1 MEGKTR
7 LCVVVVVV
15 MLAAA
20 GKGVRGQLI
29 DYKAWLG
36 EEPLTPQRIVNDVVE
51 YFSVRD
57 PHGIP
62 VMNVPEPIY
71 IPGTVP
77 ASQITFYDPY
87 ISGHSG
93 LRLEYVNVNLTSLSA
108 KGKLS
113 LPHFNLNGGYK
124 WPGPWSNSEG
134 HANIT
139 MTGIEMTLD
148 LFFGISDVGL
158 LTVEPKMDLEYEDLK
173 LNFTGLTYTHSFV
186 VGAAKT
192 FFSTVI
198 EPIIFSNVQTK
209 VKSLVNQRI
218 EERLQN
224 LTFPDSISPVDF
236 ALAKIRMDLRETLE
250 PVKLDDQ
257 EMHLT
262 WGVTVQVQNIELA
275 GVTTIHRTHEVSA
288 QFIDNVVY
296 VTIQLGTQTLKGGAD
311 WFLSASLLPAVG
323 GHLSL
328 EIESLAV
335 TVEAQQPANIRSPPT
350 LRKIDIKLGN
360 LAVRSDGDGT
370 FDYLVEAML
379 NILPNCFR
387 NQIMDKVEP
396 VIHQKVQKEFN
407 KFDVYRMVMDKLA
420 ERQQQQQQMEASA

>member
-1 MEGKTR
+1 MESRTR

-15 MLAAA
+15 VLAAA
-20 GKGVRGQLI
+20 GKGVRGQLVDI
-29 DYKAWLG
+29 KAWLG

-62 VMNVPEPIY
+62 VLNVPEPIY
-71 IPGTVP
+71 ISGTVP

-108 KGKLS
+108 KAKIS
-113 LPHFNLNGGYK
+113 LQYFNLNGGYK
-124 WPGPWSNSEG
+124 WPGPFSNSEG
-134 HANIT
+134 DANIT
-139 MTGIEMTLD
+139 MREIEMTLD

-158 LTVEPKMDLEYEDLK
+158 LSVEPKMDLEYKDLK
-173 LNFTGLTYTHSFV
+173 LDFTGLTYAHSFAV
-186 VGAAKT
+186 SAAET
-192 FFSTVI
+192 LFSTI
-198 EPIIFSNVQTK
+198 EPIIFGKVESK
-209 VKSLVNQRI
+209 VKALIDQRI

-236 ALAKIRMDLRETLE
+236 ALVKLRMDLKEKME
-250 PVKLDDQ
+250 PLKLDDQ

-275 GVTTIHRTHEVSA
+275 GLTTLHRTHEVSA
-288 QFIDNVVY
+288 QFIDSVVY

-311 WFLSASLLPAVG
+311 WSLSASLLPAVG

-370 FDYLVEAML
+370 FDYLVEVLM
-379 NILPNCFR
+379 NVLPNFLR

-396 VIHQKVQKEFN
+396 VIHQRVQKEFN

-420 ERQQQQQQMEASA
+420 ERERQQQQMEESA